1 VCERESVCV
10 SRLSRLVFVTYNHDV
25 CGVCTCVN
33 LCLCLGSLLCMY
45 LRVCLHACLNLCLY
59 GTYCCCSV
67 LCVLWILRNVLC
79 VYLRIRLRVCVRQ
92 SVRLCTQYY
101 TVCVCVCM
109 CVCMFVFHCVCV
121 CDCTCCIVCVY
132 LHVCVTSC
140 VRVSAC
146 LSRVVS
152 LSVPH
157 VSTSS
162 FFLRICACVCLC
174 VYMCVCLRGSFHLRA
189 QTSPQAMQG
198 VCEYRVRVCLVMWAC
213 ACWRE
218 CSVSNRLQ

>member
-1 VCERESVCV
+1 MWGVYLPQP
-10 SRLSRLVFVTYNHDV
+10 LSLPLLLTVYVFV
-25 CGVCTCVN
+25 
-33 LCLCLGSLLCMY
+33 
-45 LRVCLHACLNLCLY
+45 RVPARVSEFVSV
-59 GTYCCCSV
+59 GTYCCSCV
-67 LCVLWILRNVLC
+67 LCVLWMLRNVLC
-79 VYLRIRLRVCVRQ
+79 VYLRIRLRVCVHQ

-109 CVCMFVFHCVCV
+109 CVCTFVFHCVCV

-146 LSRVVS
+146 LSRAVS
-152 LSVPH
+152 LSVSR

-174 VYMCVCLRGSFHLRA
+174 VYVCVCLRGPFHLRA
-189 QTSPQAMQG
+189 QTSPQALQG
-198 VCEYRVRVCLVMWAC
+198 VCEYRVRVCLVVWAC

-218 CSVSNRLQ
+218 CSVSNRLRQESVYTVGV